1 MNRKQFFTSLIV
13 AALTAATAL
22 CSPTQTLAQETPAA
36 PVSTFPGKV
45 GQWNGFQCNDFQFQG
60 RAAKLVFPKEA
71 APGKPWIWR
80 ARFFGHEPQ
89 FDVAMLNR
97 GYAVAYINSAPLM
110 GSPKSVALWQ
120 DFYLYLTKEH
130 GFAKKTNLEGMS
142 RGGLYTVNWAM
153 AYPEQVATIYI
164 DNPVLD
170 FKSWPGGYG
179 EGKRSDGD
187 WNSVLQSYEL
197 TQEEAMKYSLNP
209 IDNTDGQKKMAAA
222 KVGVFLVC
230 GDSDRVVPFPENA
243 KLFKERY
250 EAVGGPVELIL
261 KPGNDHHPHSLKD
274 PTPIVEFV
282 EKFNK

>member
-1 MNRKQFFTSLIV
+1 MNRKSIFTPLIFAVLV
-13 AALTAATAL
+13 AAPAFYST
-22 CSPTQTLAQETPAA
+22 PQTSAQETTAA
-36 PVSTFPGKV
+36 PTSTFPGKV
-45 GQWNGFQCNDFQFQG
+45 GQWNGFQSNDFQFQG
-60 RAAKLVFPKEA
+60 RDAKLVFPKEA

-97 GYAVAYINSAPLM
+97 GYAVAYVNAAPLM
-110 GSPKSVALWQ
+110 GSPRSVALWQ
-120 DFYLYLTKEH
+120 DFYLYLTQEF

-142 RGGLYTVNWAM
+142 RGGLYAVNWALT
-153 AYPEQVATIYI
+153 YPEQVATIYV

-179 EGKRSDGD
+179 KGSRSDGD
-187 WNSVLQSYEL
+187 WNSVLQSYGL
-197 TQEEAMKYSLNP
+197 TQDEAMKYALNP
-209 IDNTDGQKKMAAA
+209 IDAVEGQKKAAEA
-222 KVGVFLVC
+222 KVGVLLVC
-230 GDSDRVVPFPENA
+230 GDSDSVVPFDENG
-243 KLFKERY
+243 KIFKERY
-250 EAVGGPVELIL
+250 EALGGPVELIL